1 EIFLKV
7 FRSLNTY
14 KPESGPLITWMVRV
28 GRNHLI
34 DQYRKFKTERTL
46 TDSLEPEYEK
56 AAENPPR
63 YASPMESLEQQELSE
78 RIHRTQMD
86 SHFQSCMACAE
97 LISTMKSVLVWAG
110 DFPAYQAPSWLPVR
124 IVANTPRVARESW
137 LDTVRLGWRWLI
149 EPRTAMAIF
158 TATLVLG
165 WLGGLAGISP
175 NWGAI
180 VRDPSSI

>member
-1 EIFLKV
+1 MNCTHCE
-7 FRSLNTY
+7 
-14 KPESGPLITWMVRV
+14 
-28 GRNHLI
+28 
-34 DQYRKFKTERTL
+34 ERMS
-46 TDSLEPEYEK
+46 DYLEN
-56 AAENPPR
+56 AISVAD
-63 YASPMESLEQQELSE
+63 
-78 RIHRTQMD
+78 RTQMD

-180 VRDPSSI
+180 VRDPSSIYYEGQAAANRVYDVAVRAYYRSPLVTEIQDQIEQLREIS